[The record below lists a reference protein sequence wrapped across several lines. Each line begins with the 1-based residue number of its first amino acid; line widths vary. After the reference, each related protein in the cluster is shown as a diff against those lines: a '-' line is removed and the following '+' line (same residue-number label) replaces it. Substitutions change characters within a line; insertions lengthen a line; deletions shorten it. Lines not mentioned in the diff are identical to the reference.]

1 MYLSRLELSGFKT
14 FAKATS
20 FDFPSPKEGRFP
32 VTAIVGPN
40 GSGKSNIADAIRWCL
55 GEQSTKLLRGENQAD
70 LIFAGSLGKHRSNFC
85 QVSLTFNNEDRAL
98 PNLPEEVAMS
108 RRLDRDGSSEYFL
121 HGESVRLF
129 DIQMLL
135 AEVGVGQRSYSV
147 IGQGMVDSVLLA
159 APIERKD
166 FFDDALGI
174 RGIQIKRKQ
183 TENSLS
189 KTRDNLLLI
198 KQIEEEIGPR
208 LQSLTKLRAK
218 FEARERLERE
228 YKAASGDYYS
238 HRLGGLDFEING
250 FKGEI
255 QILDQALTE
264 QTKVEEE
271 FNQKLQSLRE
281 AVPQKNDNNS
291 AWDQERLSIS
301 QDKQR
306 LSALERARGEKKQKE
321 AVLMVEKRQKWTPWP
336 LQTILEKLR
345 GILELADV
353 QTIKLNVLHLIS
365 KLTAPE
371 THDSDWDPVMLAE
384 IRAIEREINELDE
397 EIKIK
402 EEKIHLRVKNA
413 QMASSDLLKFQ
424 DQAKEAREKAGE
436 LREKI
441 KKIELNL
448 MRAETE
454 RIGVEGECAQ
464 DSFSDIKISEL
475 RKVGLNQEKT
485 KEILVSEGAILRR
498 MRQELE
504 RIGEIDG
511 GVVVEQRELYERQQ
525 QLESEITDV
534 ERSVV
539 ALSQLLKELT
549 QEIGARSDE
558 GLRTLSLEFDRY
570 FKRLFNG
577 GTARLEEFKVEADP
591 DQTEEEGGDESRK
604 NAVTGVEIIVAPPNK
619 KAGSLLLL
627 SGGER
632 ALTALALLAAIM
644 ATNPSPFVVLDE
656 VDAALDEANTARL
669 TAILQDLSMQTQFI
683 LITHNQS
690 TMELAHE
697 LYGVS
702 LNQQGMSEVI
712 SLNLVQA
719 VNAVTTKAK

>member
-1 MYLSRLELSGFKT
+1 MITYKVSSIDDVEINPQKYFKHLILMNR
-14 FAKATS
+14 
-20 FDFPSPKEGRFP
+20 E
-32 VTAIVGPN
+32 I
-40 GSGKSNIADAIRWCL
+40 
-55 GEQSTKLLRGENQAD
+55 KLLGKKQFQFFPLRTDFNLKYMPIDSVIIVDLLFENIKTKD
-70 LIFAGSLGKHRSNFC
+70 DNDKIKDDNDKTKNYYNNNITELKDEIWNKCFNMKHKIFNNKTKTY
-85 QVSLTFNNEDRAL
+85 TFNY
-98 PNLPEEVAMS
+98 MIYT
-108 RRLDRDGSSEYFL
+108 DGY
-121 HGESVRLF
+121 GTSVQF
-129 DIQMLL
+129 
-135 AEVGVGQRSYSV
+135 
-147 IGQGMVDSVLLA
+147 
-159 APIERKD
+159 
-166 FFDDALGI
+166 
-174 RGIQIKRKQ
+174 
-183 TENSLS
+183 
-189 KTRDNLLLI
+189 
-198 KQIEEEIGPR
+198 IEEE
-208 LQSLTKLRAK
+208 Q
-218 FEARERLERE
+218 LEKENIKKKSKKQVKEKNKIE
-228 YKAASGDYYS
+228 YTGLEKEEIKIIKA
-238 HRLGGLDFEING
+238 
-250 FKGEI
+250 
-255 QILDQALTE
+255 
-264 QTKVEEE
+264 
-271 FNQKLQSLRE
+271 QKLIETKNKELKFKE
-281 AVPQKNDNNS
+281 DKQKIKKELIKKLKEDAQKLKEDNNS

-384 IRAIEREINELDE
+384 IRAIEREISELEE
-397 EIKIK
+397 EIKLK

-475 RKVGLNQEKT
+475 RRVDFKQEKT

-511 GVVVEQRELYERQQ
+511 GVVVEQKELYERQQ